1 MHLDGGRS
9 PVPVYRPQVKVLYMS
24 GYTDNV
30 IAHHGVLNSGQVFL
44 QKPFTPETLAR
55 KVHEILDV
63 TARGENAFSR

>member
-1 MHLDGGRS
+1 
-9 PVPVYRPQVKVLYMS
+9 VPYMS
-24 GYTDNV
+24 GYTDNM

-63 TARGENAFSR
+63 TARGETHPPDEQRAVHLASNTAHYYA